1 MDRTEDVLMTHLLL
15 VLLMMFQGRSGGGG
29 LGITVYA
36 DPDFRGRSATFR
48 EDTPDLRPFG
58 LTDRVSSL
66 RVPRGEAWEVC
77 EHINYEGRCQVFTY
91 DDPDLRE
98 IRWSDIISSVRRVR
112 DVETG
117 RGRSG
122 GDRGRGEGRGDN
134 RPRLV
139 LYDQPDYRGRSIE
152 VDGVAG
158 TLAGFSNRAGSL
170 RVYGSGEWEVC
181 EFPNFRGRCIFVSR
195 DIPDLRRQG
204 LSDELSS
211 ARPRVSRLLLARP

>member
-1 MDRTEDVLMTHLLL
+1 MTHLLL
-15 VLLMMFQGRSGGGG
+15 IFLMMFQGRSGGGS

-66 RVPRGEAWEVC
+66 TVPRGEAWEVC
-77 EHINYEGRCQVFTY
+77 EHINYEGRCQVFTT

-98 IRWSDIISSVRRVR
+98 IRWNDIISSVRRVR
-112 DVETG
+112 DVNPG
-117 RGRSG
+117 RGR
-122 GDRGRGEGRGDN
+122 GDRGGGRGDG

-139 LYDQPDYRGRSIE
+139 LYDQPDYRGRSVE
-152 VDGVAG
+152 VDGVSG

-170 RVYGSGEWEVC
+170 RVYGGEWEVC

-204 LSDELSS
+204 LGNELSS
-211 ARPRVSRLLLARP
+211 ARPRRDD